1 MTHSNRHKGRQQV
14 LRCAEEIM
22 ERRRYGEPVLTIF
35 DDLSER
41 GAVDLAYRT
50 FCRWSAR
57 LERGEIG
64 VGPMITPARQGRPF
78 SSSNRPHTASGGDP
92 LQLGR
97 TSIQTMDELKP
108 KNFRQRSRIAGP
120 TTDDINATTQETE

>member
-22 ERRRYGEPVLTIF
+22 ERRRYGEPVLTIY
-35 DDLSER
+35 DDLFER

-50 FCRWSAR
+50 FCRWAAR
-57 LERGEIG
+57 LERGKIG
-64 VGPMITPARQGRPF
+64 VSPKLAPARQDRPF
-78 SSSNRPHTASGGDP
+78 LSGNRPHTASGGDP
-92 LQLGR
+92 LLLGR

-108 KNFRQRSRIAGP
+108 KNFRQRSRGAEPIP
-120 TTDDINATTQETE
+120 DDSNATTQETE

>member
-14 LRCAEEIM
+14 LRCAEEIL

-41 GAVDLAYRT
+41 GTVDLAYRT
-50 FCRWSAR
+50 FCRWAAR

-64 VGPMITPARQGRPF
+64 VSAPVRQGR
-78 SSSNRPHTASGGDP
+78 SDRAHAATAGNTPQSG
-92 LQLGR
+92 R
-97 TSIQTMDELKP
+97 ASIHTMDDLKP
-108 KNFRQRSRIAGP
+108 KNFRQRSRVASLTP
-120 TTDDINATTQETE
+120 QESNETAQETE